1 MTPSKD
7 PRRYVFRYDEHMP
20 DVDDVSMIVLKGH
33 LLIEEMLLEFA
44 TLALEHPKHLAKL
57 SFHQLACLV
66 RALMA
71 EKPDDKCWEMILQ
84 INSLRN
90 CLAHKLQPPDLDKR
104 IKRILA
110 LDKELQQIDDII
122 LDKSREDFE
131 QAEGLRH
138 AIVSCML
145 FLRGLIYN
153 AEAKVRTHNPGAD
166 RQ

>member
-1 MTPSKD
+1 
-7 PRRYVFRYDEHMP
+7 MP
-20 DVDDVSMIVLKGH
+20 DIDDVSLIVLKGH
-33 LLIEEMLLEFA
+33 LLLEEMLLELA

-66 RALMA
+66 LALMA
-71 EKPDDKCWEMILQ
+71 EKPDDKCWELILQ

-90 CLAHKLQPPDLDKR
+90 RLAHKLQPPDLDQR
-104 IKRILA
+104 IKQILA
-110 LDKELQQIDDII
+110 LDKEVQPIDDMIF
-122 LDKSREDFE
+122 DKSREDFE

-145 FLRGLIYN
+145 FLRGLIYD
-153 AEAKVRTHNPGAD
+153 AEEKGRTNTPGAD